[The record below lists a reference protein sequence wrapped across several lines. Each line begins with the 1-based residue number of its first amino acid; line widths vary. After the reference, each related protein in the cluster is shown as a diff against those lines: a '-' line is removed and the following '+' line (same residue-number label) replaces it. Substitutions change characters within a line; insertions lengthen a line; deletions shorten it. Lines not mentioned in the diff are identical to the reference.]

1 MQPERIDMEKTE
13 RRRDIRVVF
22 KTTTKLEF
30 PDATFNECATH
41 DVSVNGAMVAGVKGR
56 KLGDRC
62 KVTVCLSG
70 KSSELNLKMQGEV
83 VRLEKN
89 SIALQFYNVDH
100 DSFCH
105 LKNIVYYNYQ
115 HPDEQKKQ
123 SGGAEK
129 LLEKPDNGLLN
140 GVEDLDLYANNDD
153 YNEGLMQYA
162 ANTNELVEED

>member
-1 MQPERIDMEKTE
+1 MKKDE

-22 KTTTKLEF
+22 KTTTRLEF
-30 PDATFNECATH
+30 PDTTFNECATH

-56 KLGDRC
+56 KTGDRC

-70 KSSELNLKMQGEV
+70 KSSELHLKMLGEV

-89 SIALQFYNVDH
+89 AIALHFDKVDH

-115 HPDEQKKQ
+115 HADELKNQPGEANKPF
-123 SGGAEK
+123 
-129 LLEKPDNGLLN
+129 EKPENDLIDGI
-140 GVEDLDLYANNDD
+140 EDLDLYASSDD
-153 YNEGLMQYA
+153 DNEGLIPYA
-162 ANTNELVEED
+162 ANANELAEEK